1 MVSQVSHV
9 NATIVP
15 FLVAP
20 GIEHE
25 NELIEEAASY
35 VRKPPPSTSGAKRRA
50 DPTVPGTT
58 AISEIQWRSRVRV
71 AGRVKT
77 IRVQPSGQD
86 QSLECTLVDHSGHAV
101 TLVFLGRRSI
111 AGIHSGTLLV
121 AEGTV
126 GKHRNKLAMV
136 NPLYEILSANDTSDL
151 D

>member
-1 MVSQVSHV
+1 M
-9 NATIVP
+9 
-15 FLVAP
+15 
-20 GIEHE
+20 
-25 NELIEEAASY
+25 
-35 VRKPPPSTSGAKRRA
+35 
-50 DPTVPGTT
+50 
-58 AISEIQWRSRVRV
+58 
-71 AGRVKT
+71 
-77 IRVQPSGQD
+77 
-86 QSLECTLVDHSGHAV
+86 